1 MFLSQSWK
9 SQSRGQDEVQGHSSP
24 VPCALTSVLQSCT
37 RRLPAGTG
45 QLPGVQPSCTLFWG
59 QDRAL
64 LP

>member
-1 MFLSQSWK
+1 M
-9 SQSRGQDEVQGHSSP
+9 QGHSSP
-24 VPCALTSVLQSCT
+24 MPCALTSVLQSCT

-45 QLPGVQPSCTLFWG
+45 QLPGVQPSCMPFRG